1 MKLDGTNYVDQ
12 AEKAILKIVKQDEEN
27 KQKNSRAKTMLVTTS
42 KIRNLLAMT
51 AEIQT
56 EVRNSKG
63 DKLTGEMMERINY
76 LKVRF
81 VYEAGREPAVRK
93 LVDTA
98 EILQHLNDIK
108 NSKEQYII
116 FSMYMEALVAF
127 RKFYGKND
135 D

>member
-27 KQKNSRAKTMLVTTS
+27 KQKNSRAKTMMVTTS
-42 KIRNLLAMT
+42 NIRNLLAMT

-56 EVRNSKG
+56 EVRNNKG
-63 DKLTGEMMERINY
+63 DKLTSEMIERINY

-98 EILQHLNDIK
+98 EILQHLGDVK

>member
-42 KIRNLLAMT
+42 RIRNLLAMT

-56 EVRNSKG
+56 EVRNNKG
-63 DKLTGEMMERINY
+63 DKLTSEMIERINY

-98 EILQHLNDIK
+98 EILQHLGDVK

>member
-56 EVRNSKG
+56 EVRNNKG
-63 DKLTGEMMERINY
+63 DKLTSEMIERINY

-98 EILQHLNDIK
+98 EILQHLGDVK

-127 RKFYGKND
+127 RKLYGKND

>member
-56 EVRNSKG
+56 EVRNNKG
-63 DKLTGEMMERINY
+63 DKLTSEMIERINY

-98 EILQHLNDIK
+98 EILQHLGDVK